1 MKTWKILCLIIFMFI
16 GCSEKQNSI
25 DAPVVNDGTTVINPP
40 VTVIGS
46 TEYQVESAYFGM
58 LSMADKQIKGII
70 KVKYTGSAGIRYVY
84 ATTTFYNKDNVALF
98 KGSGYIT
105 NVTSSS
111 DGSSNTAYFLA
122 PQYNTGYV
130 FFNGPLTYFGLTALE
145 DISRIE
151 MTVSGNPFTYQVSK
165 GKFSVMGNPYKDKE
179 GNWCANIMN
188 NGDRSISTYMNYIR
202 FLYID
207 SKNRLYNWSIP
218 DNYEVIYWGDY
229 ITYSFRIGETAV
241 FRGGNPVQYANE
253 SFTCVQVCV
262 QWW

>member
-1 MKTWKILCLIIFMFI
+1 MKIWKILCLIIFMFI

-25 DAPVVNDGTTVINPP
+25 DAPVVNDGTTVINP
-40 VTVIGS
+40 VITVVGS
-46 TEYQVESAYFGM
+46 TDYQVESDYFGM
-58 LSMADKQIKGII
+58 LSMANKQMKGII

-84 ATTTFYNKDNVALF
+84 ATTILYNKDNVALF
-98 KGSGYIT
+98 KGGGYIT
-105 NVTSSS
+105 NVTSCSY
-111 DGSSNTAYFLA
+111 GGSNTAYFLT
-122 PQYNTGYV
+122 PQSNTGYL
-130 FFNGPLTYFGLTALE
+130 FFSGPLNYFGLSSLE

-151 MTVSGNPFTYQVSK
+151 ISFESASFTAQSSL
-165 GKFSVMGNPYKDKE
+165 GKFTVMGSPYKDKE

-218 DNYEVIYWGDY
+218 DNYEATYWGEY
-229 ITYSFRIGETAV
+229 ITYVYKVGETAV
-241 FRGGNPVQYANE
+241 FRGSNPVQYANE
-253 SFTCVQVCV
+253 SFTCIQVCV